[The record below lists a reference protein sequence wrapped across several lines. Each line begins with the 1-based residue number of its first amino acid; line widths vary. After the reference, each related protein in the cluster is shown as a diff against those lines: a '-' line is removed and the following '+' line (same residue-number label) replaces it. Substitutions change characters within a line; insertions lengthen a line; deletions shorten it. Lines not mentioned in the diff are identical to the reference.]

1 MAVEAL
7 KLTCYFGERH
17 RVDGRFVAD
26 ELLDLYGRHQLAIAI
41 MMRGVEGFG
50 AKHQMRSDVSLS
62 LSEDLPAMAIA
73 LDTPDKVTAVVDRV
87 AAMPGTGLVTLER
100 ARLVPSA
107 ALPPV
112 LPDDLHE
119 ATRLS
124 IYVGRGWR
132 TGRVPAFVAVCD
144 LLHRRGIDGAT
155 VLLGVDGT
163 VRGARRRA
171 GFFGSN
177 LDVPAMVLAVG
188 GGPQV
193 WAALP
198 ELSALVPEALL
209 TLERVTV
216 CKRDGRQLR
225 PPPRL
230 PDTDIHGRP
239 VWQKVS
245 VFSSEAAESD
255 GRPLH
260 RTLTR
265 ALQRAGAGGVTSLRG
280 VWGFHGDH
288 SPHGDRL
295 WQVGRRVPTVTVAI
309 DRPDTVARLFPIIDE
324 LTGQSGLVIS
334 ELVPTV
340 LARGRARPTNPDP
353 RRP

>member
-17 RVDGRFVAD
+17 RIDGRFVAD
-26 ELLDLYGRHQLAIAI
+26 ELLDLYGRHQLAVSI
-41 MMRGVEGFG
+41 MLRGVEGFG
-50 AKHQMRSDVSLS
+50 AKHQLRSDVSLT
-62 LSEDLPAMAIA
+62 LSEDLPAVAIA
-73 LDTPDKVTAVVDRV
+73 VDVRDKVESVLERV

-100 ARLVPSA
+100 ARLASTATVPE
-107 ALPPV
+107 LPE
-112 LPDDLHE
+112 DAHA

-124 IYVGRGWR
+124 IFVGRGR
-132 TGRVPAFVAVCD
+132 RLDGAPAFVAVCD
-144 LLHRRGIDGAT
+144 LLHRRGIAGAT

-163 VRGARRRA
+163 IHGDRQRAR
-171 GFFGSN
+171 FFGANSG
-177 LDVPAMVLAVG
+177 VPAMVLAVG

-193 WAALP
+193 SAALP
-198 ELSALVPEALL
+198 ELSALLPGSLL
-209 TLERVTV
+209 ALERVTI
-216 CKRDGRQLR
+216 CKRDGQLLR

-239 VWQKVS
+239 VWQKIS
-245 VFSSEAAESD
+245 VFSSEAAESG

-265 ALQRAGAGGVTSLRG
+265 ALQGAGAGGVTTLRG

-288 SPHGDRL
+288 RPHGDRL
-295 WQVGRRVPTVTVAI
+295 WQVGRRVPTVTVTI
-309 DRPDTVARLFPIIDE
+309 DRPATVARLFPIIDE
-324 LTGQSGLVIS
+324 LTAHGGLVVS

-340 LARGRARPTNPDP
+340 LARGGPGRGAP
-353 RRP
+353 

>member
-1 MAVEAL
+1 VDLETL

-26 ELLDLYGRHQLAIAI
+26 ELLDLYGRNDLAVAI

-50 AKHQMRSDVSLS
+50 AKHQLRSDVSLT
-62 LSEDLPAMAIA
+62 LSEDLPAVAITV
-73 LDTPDKVTAVVDRV
+73 DTRDRIEAVIDRV
-87 AAMPGTGLVTLER
+87 SVMPGTGLVTLER

-107 ALPPV
+107 AVWPGRSADLP
-112 LPDDLHE
+112 E

-124 IYVGRGWR
+124 VFLGRGR
-132 TGRVPAFVAVCD
+132 RLGGVPAFVAVSD

-163 VRGARRRA
+163 TGGVRQRAR
-171 GFFGSN
+171 FFGGN
-177 LDVPAMVLAVG
+177 VEVPAMVLAVG

-193 WAALP
+193 AAALP
-198 ELSALVPEALL
+198 ELGALLPDAVL
-209 TLERVTV
+209 TLERVTI
-216 CKRDGRQLR
+216 CKRDGRLLQ

-239 VWQKVS
+239 VWQKIS
-245 VFSSEAAESD
+245 VFSSEAARSN

-265 ALQRAGAGGVTSLRG
+265 ELQRAGAGGVTSLRG

-288 SPHGDRL
+288 RPHGDRV

-309 DRPDTVARLFPIIDE
+309 ERPENVPRLFRVVDE
-324 LTGQSGLVIS
+324 LTAQSGLVVS

-340 LARGRARPTNPDP
+340 LARGGPN
-353 RRP
+353 